1 MVVTDKKPTRELRQE
16 RYVTAKSPKEFI
28 KFVLNYYN
36 SGGRKAICLLG
47 DIGVGKSES
56 MREIAKR
63 IAHSKNMEYW
73 EYDQSKPKP
82 ENAFTFVDL
91 RLTDLEPSDLTGI
104 PRDDPSDPNYAIMK
118 LQKFAR
124 HLKDGAGMLFLDEI
138 TNEQRPN
145 MKASSYRVLLDRL
158 LGFIRMH
165 PDVIVVAAGNFP
177 DDAVGIAEPM
187 AAPQASR
194 VLFVEM
200 KAPSVKEWI
209 DYMHNNVY
217 EERPVIGEDGKPV
230 IDVKTGRLKVEKVP
244 SWDMRVAAFLQSN
257 EPLFLNKPKES
268 ALLEN
273 FPTPRSWTD
282 LARVAHKLV
291 DIEDLKTAAEGMVG
305 KEAAMN
311 FIQFI
316 STKIEPLE
324 VYANDLSK
332 WDALKSHS
340 EEIAARYLICA
351 QIADRWAMDEK
362 LDNLCL
368 HILKKNQDYMG
379 MIFAMQQQKAKN
391 TVVQR
396 FIKKDKTI
404 LNFVKDMTFW
414 TYNTQDVDGSAIYG
428 R

>member
-1 MVVTDKKPTRELRQE
+1 MTVSDQKSKKELKQE
-16 RYVTAKSPKEFI
+16 RYITAKSPKEFI
-28 KFVLNYYN
+28 KFVLNYYTA
-36 SGGRKAICLLG
+36 GGRKAICLLG

-56 MREIAKR
+56 MKEIAKR
-63 IAHSKNMEYW
+63 IAYSKNMEFW
-73 EYDQSKPKP
+73 AYDQSEQKP

-104 PRDDPSDPNYAIMK
+104 PRDDPTDPNHAIMK
-118 LQKFAR
+118 LQKFAH
-124 HLKDGAGMLFLDEI
+124 HLKNGAGMLFLDEI

-165 PDVIVVAAGNFP
+165 PDVIVIAAGNYP

-217 EERPVIGEDGKPV
+217 VERPVMGDNGKPI
-230 IDVKTGRLKVEKVP
+230 IDTKTGKPKMERVP
-244 SWDMRVAAFLQSN
+244 SWDLRVAAFLN
-257 EPLFLNKPKES
+257 GNDGFFLKKPKDS

-282 LARVAHKLV
+282 LARVSEKLA
-291 DIEDLKTAAEGMVG
+291 DIDDLKVAAEGMVG
-305 KEAAMN
+305 AEAAMM
-311 FIQFI
+311 FIQFV
-316 STKIEPLE
+316 STKVDPLE
-324 VYANDLSK
+324 TFMENPSK
-332 WDALKSHS
+332 WDELANHG
-340 EEIAARYLICA
+340 EEVAAKYLLCA
-351 QIADRWAMDEK
+351 QIADKWATNEK

-379 MIFAMQQQKAKN
+379 MVFAMQQQKQKN

-414 TYNTQDVDGSAIYG
+414 NYNTQDADGSAIYG
-428 R
+428 K